1 LSKENINY
9 NIRLEKMMYK
19 TLLSLVLIFIMF
31 LGCSNKES
39 NQEMSLEKSV
49 QSEKSALEKENPVGI
64 YGKGLTLKDQT
75 LVSTIME
82 SPEKFEGKQVLVS
95 GTIVEV
101 CPKRGCW
108 VDLSGDKEFQKI
120 KIKVKDGEIVFPL
133 SAKGSEPLVEGIV
146 EKLEL
151 TKDQAIRYQA
161 HQAEEKGVEFDS
173 TSVTG
178 PMTIWRIK
186 GLGAEIKS

>member
-1 LSKENINY
+1 
-9 NIRLEKMMYK
+9 MYK
-19 TLLSLVLIFIMF
+19 ILLSFILF
-31 LGCSNKES
+31 IVFSFGCSKNDSDE
-39 NQEMSLEKSV
+39 NMSLEQSK
-49 QSEKSALEKENPVGI
+49 QSEQQAMQKENPVGV
-64 YGKGLTLKDQT
+64 YGSGITIKEQT

-82 SPEKFEGKQVLVS
+82 SPEKFEGKQVLIS

-108 VDLSGDKEFQKI
+108 IDLSGDKEFEKI
-120 KIKVKDGEIVFPL
+120 KVKVKDGEIVFPL
-133 SAKGSEPLVEGIV
+133 SAKGSEALVEGLV

-151 TKDQAIRYQA
+151 TKDQATRYQA
-161 HQAEEKGVEFDS
+161 HQAEEKGIDFDS

-178 PMTIWRIK
+178 PMTIWRIR

>member
-133 SAKGSEPLVEGIV
+133 SAKGSEALVEGIV

>member
-1 LSKENINY
+1 MEAVM
-9 NIRLEKMMYK
+9 IR
-19 TLLSLVLIFIMF
+19 TILSLCLIFLLLF
-31 LGCSNKES
+31 GCSKNGS
-39 NQEMSLEKSV
+39 NQEKNLEESV
-49 QSEKSALEKENPVGI
+49 QTEKAALDKKDPVGV
-64 YGKGLTLKDQT
+64 YGKGITLAEKT
-75 LVSTIME
+75 LVSDILG
-82 SPEKFEGKQVLVS
+82 SPEKFEGKQVLLS

-108 VDLSGDKEFQKI
+108 IDLAGDKEFQKI
-120 KIKVKDGEIVFPL
+120 QIKVKDGEIVFPL
-133 SAKGSEPLVEGIV
+133 SAKGNEALVEGIV

-151 TKDQAIRYQA
+151 TKEQAIRWKK
-161 HQAEEKGVEFDS
+161 HQAEEKAEEFDS

>member
-1 LSKENINY
+1 
-9 NIRLEKMMYK
+9 MYR
-19 TLLSLVLIFIMF
+19 TFLSLVLIFIMF
-31 LGCSNKES
+31 LGCSNDES
-39 NQEMSLEKSV
+39 NQEMGLEKSA
-49 QSEKSALEKENPVGI
+49 QSEKLALEKENPVGI

-120 KIKVKDGEIVFPL
+120 KVKVKDGEIIFPL
-133 SAKGSEPLVEGIV
+133 SAKGSEALVEGIV

-151 TKDQAIRYQA
+151 TKEQSIRYQA
-161 HQAEEKGVEFDS
+161 HQAEEKGIEFDS

-178 PMTIWRIK
+178 PMIIWRIK
-186 GLGAEIKS
+186 GIGAEIKS